1 MITTALV
8 LHLWHIAADG
18 GNEAPSPVTSMV
30 SAWESFSDSWVTLRL
45 TSGFFFEPRPWVDS

>member
-30 SAWESFSDSWVTLRL
+30 SAWDSFSDSVAKLTL
-45 TSGFFFEPRPWVDS
+45 TSDFFFEPLRWVDS